1 MIGWREEAMS
11 QIVDQSWRRRSHR
24 SLPPSP
30 SWLWRTRRDG
40 SCLPFTRH
48 FMPGYH
54 RFVPPGQTHL
64 RPYVDAH
71 ARTRDYD
78 RKPSG

>member
-24 SLPPSP
+24 SL
-30 SWLWRTRRDG
+30 RDG

-64 RPYVDAH
+64 CPYVDAH